1 MIELLLKGGP
11 ILMLIAAL
19 SVISLAVIL
28 WKISQL
34 LRLGALRSGQTT
46 DAAISQWCAGEDA
59 SAVPAARSGMRAEFT
74 RDAIRLRESPDWDER
89 SRKEEIA
96 RIARARL
103 QEISAG
109 LRALELVVTIAPLL
123 GLLGTVLGMI
133 DAFQALQLEGGNAD
147 PATLAGGIW
156 AALLTTAAGMAVAIP
171 VAMCLTWFDTIHDKM
186 RHSFEDIATR
196 IFAIK
201 GPAA

>member
-19 SVISLAVIL
+19 SVVSLAVIL
-28 WKISQL
+28 WKTSQL

-46 DAAISQWCAGEDA
+46 DAAISRWCAGENV
-59 SAVPAARSGMRAEFT
+59 SAVLAARSGMRAEFA
-74 RDAIRLRESPDWDER
+74 RDAIRLRESPDWDEI

-96 RIARARL
+96 RIARAQL
-103 QEISAG
+103 EEISAG

>member
-34 LRLGALRSGQTT
+34 LHLGALRSGQNT
-46 DAAISQWCAGEDA
+46 DAAISRWCAGEDV
-59 SAVPAARSGMRAEFT
+59 SAVLAARSGMRAEFA
-74 RDAIRLRESPDWDER
+74 RDAIRLRESPDWDES

-96 RIARARL
+96 RIARARI

-133 DAFQALQLEGGNAD
+133 DAFQALQLEGGNAY

-186 RHSFEDIATR
+186 RYSFEDIATR

>member
-46 DAAISQWCAGEDA
+46 DAAISQWCAGEDV
-59 SAVPAARSGMRAEFT
+59 SAVLAARSGMRAEFA
-74 RDAIRLRESPDWDER
+74 RDAIRLRESPDLDES

-96 RIARARL
+96 RIARAQL

-201 GPAA
+201 GPAE

>member
-19 SVISLAVIL
+19 SVVSLAVIL
-28 WKISQL
+28 WKTSQL

-46 DAAISQWCAGEDA
+46 DAAISRWCAGENV
-59 SAVPAARSGMRAEFT
+59 SAVLAARSGMRAEFA
-74 RDAIRLRESPDWDER
+74 RDAIRLRESPDWDES

-133 DAFQALQLEGGNAD
+133 DAFQALQLEGGSAD

>member
-19 SVISLAVIL
+19 SVVSLAVIL
-28 WKISQL
+28 WKTSQL

-46 DAAISQWCAGEDA
+46 DAAISRWCAGEDV
-59 SAVPAARSGMRAEFT
+59 SAVLAARSGMRAEFA
-74 RDAIRLRESPDWDER
+74 RDAIRLRESPDWDES

-96 RIARARL
+96 RIARARI

-171 VAMCLTWFDTIHDKM
+171 VAMWLTWFDTIHDKM

>member
-19 SVISLAVIL
+19 SVVSLAVIL

-46 DAAISQWCAGEDA
+46 DAAISRWCAGVDV
-59 SAVPAARSGMRAEFT
+59 SAVLAARSGMRAEFAS
-74 RDAIRLRESPDWDER
+74 DAIRLRESADWDES

>member
-1 MIELLLKGGP
+1 MMELLLKGGP

-34 LRLGALRSGQTT
+34 LRIGAFRAGQNT
-46 DAAISQWCAGEDA
+46 DAAISRWCAGEDV
-59 SAVPAARSGMRAEFT
+59 SVVLAARSGMRAEFA
-74 RDAIRLRESPDWDER
+74 RDAIRLRESPDWDES

-96 RIARARL
+96 RIARAQL

-201 GPAA
+201 GPIS

>member
-46 DAAISQWCAGEDA
+46 DAAISQWCAGEDV
-59 SAVPAARSGMRAEFT
+59 SAVLAARSGMRAEFA
-74 RDAIRLRESPDWDER
+74 RDAIRLRESPDWDES

-109 LRALELVVTIAPLL
+109 LRALELIVTIAPLL

-133 DAFQALQLEGGNAD
+133 DAFQALSL
-147 PATLAGGIW
+147 
-156 AALLTTAAGMAVAIP
+156 
-171 VAMCLTWFDTIHDKM
+171 IH
-186 RHSFEDIATR
+186 I
-196 IFAIK
+196 
-201 GPAA
+201 

>member
-46 DAAISQWCAGEDA
+46 DAAISQWCAGEDV
-59 SAVPAARSGMRAEFT
+59 SAVLAARSGMRAEFA
-74 RDAIRLRESPDWDER
+74 RDAIRLRESPDWDKS

>member
-19 SVISLAVIL
+19 SVVSLAVIL

-46 DAAISQWCAGEDA
+46 DAAISRGCAGEDV
-59 SAVPAARSGMRAEFT
+59 SAVLAARSGMRAEFA
-74 RDAIRLRESPDWDER
+74 RDAIRLRESPDWDES

-156 AALLTTAAGMAVAIP
+156 AALLTTAAGMTVAIP

>member
-19 SVISLAVIL
+19 SVVSLAVIL

-46 DAAISQWCAGEDA
+46 YAAILRWCAGEDV
-59 SAVPAARSGMRAEFT
+59 SAVLAARSGMRAEFA
-74 RDAIRLRESPDWDER
+74 RDAIRLRESPDWDES

>member
-46 DAAISQWCAGEDA
+46 DAAISQWCAGEDV
-59 SAVPAARSGMRAEFT
+59 SAVLAARSGMRAEFA
-74 RDAIRLRESPDWDER
+74 RDAIRLRESPDWDES

-96 RIARARL
+96 RIARARP

>member
-19 SVISLAVIL
+19 SVVSLAVIL

-46 DAAISQWCAGEDA
+46 DAAISQWCAGEDV
-59 SAVPAARSGMRAEFT
+59 SAVLAARSGMRAEFA
-74 RDAIRLRESPDWDER
+74 RDAIRLRESPDWDEI

-103 QEISAG
+103 EEISAG

>member
-19 SVISLAVIL
+19 SVVSLAVIL

-34 LRLGALRSGQTT
+34 LRLGALRSGQNT
-46 DAAISQWCAGEDA
+46 DAAISRWCAGEDV
-59 SAVPAARSGMRAEFT
+59 SAVLAARSGMRAEFA
-74 RDAIRLRESPDWDER
+74 RDAIRLRESPDWDES

-171 VAMCLTWFDTIHDKM
+171 VAMCLTWFDTIHDEM

>member
-1 MIELLLKGGP
+1 
-11 ILMLIAAL
+11 MLIAAL
-19 SVISLAVIL
+19 SVVSLAVIL

-46 DAAISQWCAGEDA
+46 DAGISRWCAGEDV
-59 SAVPAARSGMRAEFT
+59 SAVLAARGGMRAEFAS
-74 RDAIRLRESPDWDER
+74 DAIRLRESADWDES

-123 GLLGTVLGMI
+123 G
-133 DAFQALQLEGGNAD
+133 E
-147 PATLAGGIW
+147 
-156 AALLTTAAGMAVAIP
+156 
-171 VAMCLTWFDTIHDKM
+171 
-186 RHSFEDIATR
+186 
-196 IFAIK
+196 AIK
-201 GPAA
+201 RIADESSVSSLFD

>member
-46 DAAISQWCAGEDA
+46 DAAISQWCAGEDV
-59 SAVPAARSGMRAEFT
+59 SAVLAARGGMRAEFAS
-74 RDAIRLRESPDWDER
+74 DAIRLRESADWDES

>member
-11 ILMLIAAL
+11 ILRLIAAL

-46 DAAISQWCAGEDA
+46 DAAISQWCAGEDV
-59 SAVPAARSGMRAEFT
+59 SAVLAARSGMRAEFA
-74 RDAIRLRESPDWDER
+74 RDAIRLRESPDWDES

>member
-59 SAVPAARSGMRAEFT
+59 RAQ
-74 RDAIRLRESPDWDER
+74 
-89 SRKEEIA
+89 
-96 RIARARL
+96 L

>member
-11 ILMLIAAL
+11 ILILIAAL
-19 SVISLAVIL
+19 SVVSLAVIL

-46 DAAISQWCAGEDA
+46 DAAISRWCAGEDV
-59 SAVPAARSGMRAEFT
+59 SAVLAARSGMRAEFA
-74 RDAIRLRESPDWDER
+74 RDAIRLRESPDWDES
-89 SRKEEIA
+89 SRKEEIG

-186 RHSFEDIATR
+186 RYSFEDIATR

>member
-46 DAAISQWCAGEDA
+46 DAAISQWCAGEDV
-59 SAVPAARSGMRAEFT
+59 SAVPAARSGMRAEFA

>member
-19 SVISLAVIL
+19 SVVSLAVIL
-28 WKISQL
+28 WKTSQL

-46 DAAISQWCAGEDA
+46 DAAISRWCAGENV
-59 SAVPAARSGMRAEFT
+59 SAVLAARSGMRAEFA
-74 RDAIRLRESPDWDER
+74 RDAIRLRESPDWDES

>member
-46 DAAISQWCAGEDA
+46 DAAISQWCEGEDV
-59 SAVPAARSGMRAEFT
+59 SAVLAARSGMRAEFA
-74 RDAIRLRESPDWDER
+74 RDAIRLRESPDWDES

>member
-34 LRLGALRSGQTT
+34 LRLGALRSGQKT
-46 DAAISQWCAGEDA
+46 DAAISRWCAGEDV
-59 SAVPAARSGMRAEFT
+59 SAVLAARSGMRAEFAG
-74 RDAIRLRESPDWDER
+74 DAIHLRESPDWDKS

>member
-46 DAAISQWCAGEDA
+46 DAAISQWCAGEDV
-59 SAVPAARSGMRAEFT
+59 SAVLAARSGMRAEFA
-74 RDAIRLRESPDWDER
+74 RDAIRLRESPDWDES

-156 AALLTTAAGMAVAIP
+156 AALLTTAAGMTVAIP